1 MPNDQMNN
9 TIQPGKK
16 IRDHS
21 GARNPHYKHPHSDS
35 AKAAISSKLKARY
48 ETIRQVIDQNPITED
63 RIKEIVRETVADYIK
78 NNATP
83 VNNNKTIDIRL

>member
-9 TIQPGKK
+9 TIQPKK

-21 GARNPHYKHPHSDS
+21 GARNPHYNHPHSDS
-35 AKAAISSKLKARY
+35 AKAAISAKQRQRY
-48 ETIRQVIDQNPITED
+48 EMLRQIVDQKTVTED
-63 RIKEIVRETVADYIK
+63 RVKEIVRETVADYIK

>member
-16 IRDHS
+16 RNHQ
-21 GARNPHYKHPHSDS
+21 GQLNPHYQHPHSDS

-83 VNNNKTIDIRL
+83 VNNNRPIDIRL